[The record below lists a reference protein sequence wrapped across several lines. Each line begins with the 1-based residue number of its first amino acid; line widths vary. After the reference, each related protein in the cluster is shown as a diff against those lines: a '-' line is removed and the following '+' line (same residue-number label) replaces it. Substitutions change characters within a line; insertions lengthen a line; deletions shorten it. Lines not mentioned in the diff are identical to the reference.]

1 MKRTILI
8 IMLLCAALV
17 IAGCSCK
24 HKETYVKGV
33 VEATCA
39 REGYTGSKYCKE
51 CDELVEMGDKKPM
64 TEHTPGE
71 IEGVIEA
78 TCTEEGYTGDIKC
91 AVCGEVLTAG
101 EAVPAAGHVPG
112 EVEGVIEASCTE
124 EGYTGD
130 IKCTVCGEVV
140 EAGEVIAAAGHVP
153 GEVEGAVE
161 ATCTED
167 GYTVDIR
174 CEVCG
179 EIVEEGVVLPAT
191 GHSFDDGEC
200 EICGEPDPDA
210 AVEEP
215 EVVAED
221 AGLYLFGKLMYTWD
235 ELIEKGFVEVD
246 DDVIVDVT
254 SALKGRLV
262 APVEITAVAD
272 GVIEE
277 TKIEEV
283 VIYE

>member
-24 HKETYVKGV
+24 HNETYVKGV

-78 TCTEEGYTGDIKC
+78 SCTEEGYTGDIKC

-112 EVEGVIEASCTE
+112 EVEGVF
-124 EGYTGD
+124 
-130 IKCTVCGEVV
+130 
-140 EAGEVIAAAGHVP
+140 
-153 GEVEGAVE
+153 E
-161 ATCTED
+161 ATCYED
-167 GYTVDIR
+167 G
-174 CEVCG
+174 
-179 EIVEEGVVLPAT
+179 
-191 GHSFDDGEC
+191 
-200 EICGEPDPDA
+200 
-210 AVEEP
+210 
-215 EVVAED
+215 
-221 AGLYLFGKLMYTWD
+221 
-235 ELIEKGFVEVD
+235 
-246 DDVIVDVT
+246 
-254 SALKGRLV
+254 
-262 APVEITAVAD
+262 
-272 GVIEE
+272 
-277 TKIEEV
+277 
-283 VIYE
+283 